1 MIEIK
6 NSLYNSKERKKQNKF
21 NRYIQLKGKIRLKL
35 KKIFPLSENEKII
48 YEHKYYEKEISK
60 PLDGRYLEYNK
71 RIHLLSVIPKSE
83 LNNFY
88 LNYMNLVKKNPSKNS
103 FSRRIVDDRVKN
115 AILSFRNSYG
125 KWTVL
130 NEITPQS
137 TDLSNIV
144 DYITMYMF
152 NLSDDYVGIS
162 FIITLNSNFNI
173 ELNKAIIGN
182 VQNEINYIKMYVGN
196 KKRISYSQPSK
207 EIIRKNKI
215 ETILLEVKMRVYEFL
230 RQYINLPILNGYAPI
245 CLEEYITNYKKGEND
260 YFLRCYDFYSFSFDR
275 EYKEFPIIINTREE
289 QLFKNIDM
297 YFECGYEK
305 KINRSARILIE
316 YNNEEKDNF
325 FEYPDFIP
333 IYMNIIYF
341 YFNIEYDEILAKKRD
356 ILNLILKNKNEDIYS
371 KYIEINKEI
380 SYYEGILS
388 SISIKYYNDL
398 YVNKDMK
405 STFNYQKK

>member
-35 KKIFPLSENEKII
+35 KKFFPLSENEKII

-125 KWTVL
+125 GWTVL

-196 KKRISYSQPSK
+196 KK
-207 EIIRKNKI
+207 E
-215 ETILLEVKMRVYEFL
+215 
-230 RQYINLPILNGYAPI
+230 
-245 CLEEYITNYKKGEND
+245 
-260 YFLRCYDFYSFSFDR
+260 
-275 EYKEFPIIINTREE
+275 
-289 QLFKNIDM
+289 
-297 YFECGYEK
+297 
-305 KINRSARILIE
+305 
-316 YNNEEKDNF
+316 
-325 FEYPDFIP
+325 
-333 IYMNIIYF
+333 
-341 YFNIEYDEILAKKRD
+341 
-356 ILNLILKNKNEDIYS
+356 
-371 KYIEINKEI
+371 
-380 SYYEGILS
+380 
-388 SISIKYYNDL
+388 
-398 YVNKDMK
+398 
-405 STFNYQKK
+405 